1 MPVVLD
7 NDAVMLEG
15 MQSNMGPMVS
25 IILPTF
31 NRPLYL
37 AQAIASAVR
46 QRYGNLEIIVV
57 NDGGC
62 DVSSAVESFNDPR
75 IIFINRRENRGKA
88 FSLNEALAV
97 AKGKYIAYLDDDDVY
112 YPHHIE
118 TLVNTLENRSDC
130 GVAYT
135 DLYKSYCR
143 ITTDGGRIV
152 LSKVVEVSRDFDR
165 FVMLYFNHVLHVSCL
180 HHRDLLDKTGL
191 YNEGLNILIDW
202 DMTRRLAF
210 FTDFCH
216 IPDITGEY
224 YHPEGESDRISVRRR
239 KDTMEYARNVLAIR
253 TTRPAK
259 PWSKLADLSIIF
271 LTERLNQYAGNTVG
285 LIWRHT
291 FYPYKLYLPLPGD
304 DFSRI
309 NTDMPNIVAVPV
321 DPVCS
326 QLQCIDR
333 ALADCE
339 GEYVAVVP
347 AGFPVRDIWL
357 EDSLYALLNTTKT
370 NEAFEL
376 EGSTPDCWAVV
387 AHKEHLQLARGKFP
401 HLPLRDG
408 LISAGV
414 NVRRIR
420 PDEIP
425 FQFDSLVKEA
435 KDEEKAHNWKQAAEV
450 YEYIGEH
457 YHNQLLTKSWAAW
470 ALFKA
475 GDLDKAS
482 EFASWIN
489 QRRLTADMLLLEAKI
504 KRRRNDFKSALVLLK
519 KAQEILV
526 GSVSADIKT
535 PSVATKYYNIA

>member
-1 MPVVLD
+1 MS
-7 NDAVMLEG
+7 EG
-15 MQSNMGPMVS
+15 IQSNMRPMVS

-31 NRPLYL
+31 NRPLYM
-37 AQAIASAVR
+37 AQALSSAVR
-46 QRYGNLEIIVV
+46 QRYDNLEIIVV

-62 DVSSAVESFNDPR
+62 DVSSIVKSFNDPR

-88 FSLNEALAV
+88 FSLNEALAA
-97 AKGKYIAYLDDDDVY
+97 AKGKYIAYLDDDDIY

-143 ITTDGGRIV
+143 IAPDGRRIV

-180 HHRDLLDKTGL
+180 HRRDLLGKTGP
-191 YNEGLNILIDW
+191 YNESLNILIDW

-216 IPDITGEY
+216 VPDITGEY

-239 KDTMEYARNVLAIR
+239 KDKTEYARNVLAIR

-271 LTERLNQYAGNTVG
+271 LTERLNQDAGNTVG

-291 FYPYKLYLPLPGD
+291 FYPYKLYLPLPGE

-309 NTDMPNIVAVPV
+309 NTDMPNIVTMPV
-321 DPVCS
+321 DPDCS
-326 QLQCIDR
+326 QLQRIDR
-333 ALADCE
+333 VLADCE

-347 AGFPVRDIWL
+347 AGFPIRNMWL
-357 EDSLYALLNTTKT
+357 EDSLCALLNMPKT
-370 NEAFEL
+370 SEAFEL
-376 EGSTPDCWAVV
+376 EDSTPDCWAVV
-387 AHKEHLQLARGKFP
+387 ARKDHLQLARGKFP
-401 HLPLRDG
+401 HLSLRDG

-425 FQFDSLVKEA
+425 FQLDMLVKEA
-435 KDEEKAHNWKQAAEV
+435 KDEEKANNWKRAAEI

-457 YHNQLLTKSWAAW
+457 YHNQLLAKSWAAW
-470 ALFKA
+470 ASFKA
-475 GDLDKAS
+475 GNLDGAT
-482 EFASWIN
+482 ELVSWVN
-489 QRRLTADMLLLEAKI
+489 QQRLTADTLLLEAKI
-504 KRRRNDFKSALVLLK
+504 KRQRKDFKSALVLLK
-519 KAQEILV
+519 KAEEILV

-535 PSVATKYYNIA
+535 SSIATKYCNIA

>member
-1 MPVVLD
+1 MS
-7 NDAVMLEG
+7 EG
-15 MQSNMGPMVS
+15 IQSNMGPMVS

-37 AQAIASAVR
+37 AQALSSVVR
-46 QRYGNLEIIVV
+46 QRYDNLQIIVV

-62 DVSSAVESFNDPR
+62 DVSSIVKSFDDPR
-75 IIFINRRENRGKA
+75 IVFINRRENRGKA
-88 FSLNEALAV
+88 FSLNEALAM
-97 AKGKYIAYLDDDDVY
+97 AKGKYIAYLDDDDIY
-112 YPHHIE
+112 YTHHIE
-118 TLVNTLENRSDC
+118 TLVDTLENRSEC

-180 HHRDLLDKTGL
+180 HRRDLLDKTGP

-224 YHPEGESDRISVRRR
+224 YHPEGENDRISVRRR
-239 KDTMEYARNVLAIR
+239 KDKMEYARNVLAIR

-271 LTERLNQYAGNTVG
+271 LTERLNQDAGNTVG

-309 NTDMPNIVAVPV
+309 NTDMPNIVTVPV
-321 DPVCS
+321 DSVCS

-347 AGFPVRDIWL
+347 AGFPVRDMWL

-376 EGSTPDCWAVV
+376 EDSTPYCWAVV
-387 AHKEHLQLARGKFP
+387 ARKDHLQLARGKFP

-457 YHNQLLTKSWAAW
+457 YHNQLLTKSWATW

-519 KAQEILV
+519 KAEEIIA
-526 GSVSADIKT
+526 GSDSAGVKT
-535 PSVATKYYNIA
+535 SSIATKYCNIA